1 MSAEIVA
8 SDIGTGS
15 KAKKKSPFWQGETK
29 PYPGSIFVRKGSCR
43 IYIQYK
49 KKRVATGLPLT
60 RANIQIAIAMVTDLW
75 RDYHGYPTLKTRAAV
90 TLLPVSP
97 APAPPSSGATVP
109 DSRPASTVIVSGIPA
124 ASEPIH
130 EEIGEASREASNEES
145 KKPLPTIGEV
155 IAEYTDVYLA
165 SRDLEEKTIGGYV
178 DAMNYIAVDR
188 DLPVTH
194 DNLVAQ
200 VQNWLLTADKEFS
213 SGSIN
218 THLRAFRTLT
228 TWLMDTKR
236 VLTNRVSYRKY
247 WRKKDAEAEVLIYAQ
262 EVLDILIYYYEECE
276 PPKGYSDGYLREMAE
291 LLKLLRAVGTRIKE
305 TITLVTSQ
313 FVLGRIAIPNKIT
326 KKVDYIPM
334 TDEVQGILDRIAAIR
349 AREAEMQ
356 ADPYNKLYI
365 PSFRQDY
372 HDGIDRSDRIFRWSE
387 ASISSLL
394 RHIKKTMKLLGLDI
408 KGGWHTFRRTF
419 ADDLHQADIDLH
431 TRQRLLRHASPET
444 TVKFYTY
451 THNDRLK
458 GALEKAASRMTV
470 PLEERVHTPH

>member
-1 MSAEIVA
+1 MSAELVT
-8 SDIGTGS
+8 SDIDTGS
-15 KAKKKSPFWQGETK
+15 KAKKKKSPFWQGETK
-29 PYPGSIFVRKGSCR
+29 PYPGSIFVRKGSRR

-60 RANIQIAIAMVTDLW
+60 RVNIQIAIAMVTDLW
-75 RDYHGYPTLKTRAAV
+75 RDYHGYPTLKTTAAV
-90 TLLPVSP
+90 TLLPLSP
-97 APAPPSSGATVP
+97 APAPPSSGTDVP
-109 DSRPASTVIVSGIPA
+109 MSESASTVLAPEVSVASKPIPEVVD
-124 ASEPIH
+124 EPEQETAEPEKAI
-130 EEIGEASREASNEES
+130 
-145 KKPLPTIGEV
+145 PTIGEAIV
-155 IAEYTDVYLA
+155 EYTDVYLA
-165 SRDLEEKTIGGYV
+165 SRDLEEKTVGGYV

-200 VQNWLLTADKEFS
+200 VQNWLLTADKHFS

-228 TWLMDTKR
+228 TWLVDTKKI
-236 VLTNRVSYRKY
+236 LTDRVSYRKY
-247 WRKKDAEAEVLIYAQ
+247 WRKKDAEAEVLIYAR

-356 ADPYNKLYI
+356 ADPNNKLYV
-365 PSFRQDY
+365 PSLRQDY
-372 HDGIDRSDRIFRWSE
+372 HDGVDRSDRIFRWSE

-394 RHIKKTMKLLGLDI
+394 RHIKKTMKLLQLDI

-458 GALEKAASRMTV
+458 GALEKAASRMTI
-470 PLEERVHTPH
+470 PLEERAHTPH